1 DLSLAPPETT
11 IHLLG
16 SLLERMTNANDQLGQ
31 LRQDHSLSHSPSAH
45 TRFHARSIPSIALS
59 PYLFRILKY
68 CPCTNECFLAVLVYF
83 DRMAKHSLATNGQP
97 FSIDSYNIHRL
108 IITGVMI
115 ATKFFSDIFYTNAR
129 YAKVGGIALSELNR
143 LEVEFLTLNSFN
155 MSVSVSELQ
164 RYGDSLLN

>member
-1 DLSLAPPETT
+1 IAE
-11 IHLLG
+11 
-16 SLLERMTNANDQLGQ
+16 NNNY
-31 LRQDHSLSHSPSAH
+31 LSHSPSAH

-59 PYLFRILKY
+59 PYLYRILKY

-97 FSIDSYNIHRL
+97 FSIDSHNIHRL

-129 YAKVGGIALSELNR
+129 YAKVGGIDLSELNR

-155 MSVSVSELQ
+155 MMVSVSELQ
-164 RYGDSLLN
+164 RYGDSLL